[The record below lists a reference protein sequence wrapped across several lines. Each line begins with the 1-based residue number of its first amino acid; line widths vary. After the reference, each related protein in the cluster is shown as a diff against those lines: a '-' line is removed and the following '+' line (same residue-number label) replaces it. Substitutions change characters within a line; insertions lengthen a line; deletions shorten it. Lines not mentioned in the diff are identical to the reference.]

1 MADRKAELERKKL
14 RLQQIRE
21 EKKRKEEDRKKKEQ
35 QEHASKGAP
44 AGGSSE
50 SELEKKRKDADELLR
65 DLGLP
70 ESGPSTASAS
80 AIKTTPSDGGAQ
92 VSGVKELNIPSASPQ
107 RKAKLSLSSVS
118 LSGFPPKE
126 SISYSKE
133 TQTPVETQEEH
144 DDEDILAE
152 TPEDDPPAAPE
163 QPEPEIKEEPAEP
176 VIKELTEEEKERI
189 VHSEDFVRFLDRST
203 RVIERAIA
211 EDADIFV
218 DYGGNG
224 EEDGEGERDAG
235 ANLSQNR
242 QFFDDRW
249 TRHRTVTCLDW
260 SKQHPELLVASY
272 SNNEESPHEPD
283 GVALVWNT
291 KFKKTSPEYIFHCQS
306 SVMSAGFADFHPNLV
321 VGGTYSGQIVLW
333 DNRSTK
339 RTPVQRTPLSA
350 AAHTHPVYCV
360 KVVGTQNAHNLISV
374 STDGTMCSWS
384 LDMLSQPQDCMQ
396 LKHKQSKPVAVTCM
410 TFPHNDVN
418 NFVVGSEDGSVY
430 TASRHGSKAGIN
442 EAFEA
447 HQGPVTGIDCHQ
459 VQGRLDFSH
468 LFLSS
473 SFDWTIKLWSLKH
486 SSAIHSFEDNSDYV
500 YDVQWSPV
508 HPALFATVDGMGRL
522 DLWNLNEETE
532 VPTTS
537 ATLDGQTAMNR
548 LRWNHSGQQIA
559 VGDDEGRVWIYDVG
573 EGLAQ
578 PRGDEWTRL
587 AQTLAD
593 IKLNSNKDT
602 EEGVNR

>member
-92 VSGVKELNIPSASPQ
+92 VLGASPQ

-144 DDEDILAE
+144 EDEDILAE
-152 TPEDDPPAAPE
+152 TPEDNPLLLPNNQSQRLKKNLQNQVRINGRGE
-163 QPEPEIKEEPAEP
+163 
-176 VIKELTEEEKERI
+176 ERI

-249 TRHRTVTCLDW
+249 TRYRTVTCLDW

-291 KFKKTSPEYIFHCQS
+291 KFKKTSPEYIFHCQKHDIHTARTNNT
-306 SVMSAGFADFHPNLV
+306 SALKQDFTLTYRKNCPNWGDGAKNSQKHLLW
-321 VGGTYSGQIVLW
+321 SNSPLGQSEYQE
-333 DNRSTK
+333 D
-339 RTPVQRTPLSA
+339 PVQRTPLSA

-578 PRGDEWTRL
+578 P
-587 AQTLAD
+587 
-593 IKLNSNKDT
+593 
-602 EEGVNR
+602 EEMNGPD